1 MIRHIVF
8 FSAKP
13 GETAQS
19 VQAGLSVLTGIK
31 HARLVEIGLNE
42 KVDQVANEIDVVVY
56 AEFDSLDDL
65 KAFKADPLYDLPTQS
80 VRPIRELRFA
90 ADMDSAKA
98 ARTRL

>member
-31 HARLVEIGLNE
+31 HARHVEIGLNE
-42 KVDQVANEIDVVVY
+42 KVDQVANQIDVVVY
-56 AEFDSLDDL
+56 AEFDSLDNL
-65 KAFKADPLYDLPTQS
+65 KAFKADPLYEVSTRT
-80 VRPIRELRFA
+80 VRPMRELRFA
-90 ADMDSAKA
+90 VDVDTAKA
-98 ARTRL
+98 ALKQI

>member
-19 VQAGLSVLTGIK
+19 IQAGLSVLTGIT
-31 HARLVEIGLNE
+31 HARHIEIALNE

-56 AEFDSLDDL
+56 AEFDSLDAL
-65 KAFKADPLYDLPTQS
+65 KAFKADPLYDVSTRT
-80 VRPIRELRFA
+80 VRPKRELRFA
-90 ADMDSAKA
+90 VDIDTEKA

>member
-65 KAFKADPLYDLPTQS
+65 KAFKADPLYDLSTQS

>member
-8 FSAKP
+8 FSAKS

-19 VQAGLSVLTGIK
+19 IQAGLSVLTGIK

-65 KAFKADPLYDLPTQS
+65 KAFKADPLYEVSTRT
-80 VRPIRELRFA
+80 VRPMRELRFA
-90 ADMDSAKA
+90 ADVDTAKA
-98 ARTRL
+98 ALTRL